1 MVDTHKNKIEKEFKR
16 TLDLLQIPDSNKF
29 LGAAISLKEISK
41 TCHKLKNNKSNGM
54 DCMPNKMSKYGQ
66 QALLPSIGK
75 LLYLILQSG
84 MYPSAWS
91 IGYVIP
97 IHKSGDITDPNNY
110 RGISITS

>member
-1 MVDTHKNKIEKEFKR
+1 
-16 TLDLLQIPDSNKF
+16 
-29 LGAAISLKEISK
+29 
-41 TCHKLKNNKSNGM
+41 M
-54 DCMPNKMSKYGQ
+54 DCMPNKMLKYGQ